1 MLDAGSADE
10 PRLFR
15 SDRVEGQIDDHA
27 RDDDRNR
34 ERLAERPE
42 DQGTTTE
49 ARIAVSVDVNSPGPP
64 LDVSADDAGFYEGH
78 RVSVVDAF
86 RARVPPER
94 ESQERDGL
102 TMEPTPRP

>member
-27 RDDDRNR
+27 SDDDRNR

-49 ARIAVSVDVNSPGPP
+49 ARICRERRRKF
-64 LDVSADDAGFYEGH
+64 AG
-78 RVSVVDAF
+78 A
-86 RARVPPER
+86 A
-94 ESQERDGL
+94 
-102 TMEPTPRP
+102 PRR